1 MISHITNAM
10 KTHKRYNMINKKTA
24 CSYCKDDISKIEN
37 YEQAINDTKLWV
49 CHHRLEMTIDG
60 EHALTPQ
67 ELIRHDM
74 YYNRPYF
81 ELIFMPQVEHIRLHQ
96 NAHNSFAG
104 KHHSK
109 ESIEAKRKW
118 SQNIVKASLEYKE
131 YKLNGGTLKWNDWQ
145 KEKFN
150 EHK

>member
-1 MISHITNAM
+1 
-10 KTHKRYNMINKKTA
+10 MINRKA
-24 CSYCKDDISKIEN
+24 ARSYCKDDIRKIEN
-37 YEQAINDTKLWV
+37 YEQAINDTKRWV

-60 EHALTPQ
+60 EQVHTPDSLTK
-67 ELIRHDM
+67 LGM
-74 YYNRPYF
+74 YKKRPYF

-96 NAHNSFAG
+96 NAHNSFEG

-131 YKLNGGTLKWNDWQ
+131 YKLNGGTLKWNEWQ

-150 EHK
+150 GHK